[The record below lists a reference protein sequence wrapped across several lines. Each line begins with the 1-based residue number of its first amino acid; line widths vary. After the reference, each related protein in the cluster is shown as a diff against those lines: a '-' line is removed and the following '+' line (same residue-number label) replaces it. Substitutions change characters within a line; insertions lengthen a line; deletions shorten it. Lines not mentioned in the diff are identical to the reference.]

1 MMTSGHAWFALMP
14 RRALPLLEPI
24 AYDIRRAAQL
34 VRQTESPGGGLA
46 GLNRPE
52 RTPSPGSDVGG
63 EIDEA
68 LAMFWYR
75 DLLRAETDSPEVD
88 PDWGIHVN
96 ADALVEWAAGIA
108 TAMERDGIANA
119 PTLSLDLAFVFGFDH
134 CFFHHC
140 VDAQISLHM
149 IRLHAAGQPMPDL
162 RSTYRESSN
171 RLHDSRVAPQWW
183 FVIEEA
189 LANAHVARDPTRLG
203 GLREAFLR
211 YGILPQPLDG
221 SRGPW
226 SLWEQAAMDERA
238 FNALSH
244 MIWLQHLSGQI
255 DPLGILPLIE
265 HEVDEGGL
273 DAAFNRVID
282 LIIEAC
288 EPQQQGEDGGQPYDW
303 IEDLHGIS
311 RLHAFGGF
319 SEGLFRR
326 LDVPIWFHGG
336 NGPDLIRRY
345 DGQQGDWP
353 YGTIERLYEHFRTD
367 EVSSQWDDPF
377 SSDDDDFELSP

>member
-1 MMTSGHAWFALMP
+1 MP
-14 RRALPLLEPI
+14 RRTLPLLEPI

-34 VRQTESPGGGLA
+34 VRQTESPGDGLT

-75 DLLRAETDSPEVD
+75 DLLRAGTDFPEID

-108 TAMERDGIANA
+108 TAMERDGVPNA
-119 PTLSLDLAFVFGFDH
+119 PTLSLDLAFIFGFDH

-149 IRLHAAGQPMPDL
+149 IRLHAAGQPLPDL
-162 RSTYRESSN
+162 RATYRESSN

-183 FVIEEA
+183 FAIEEA

-226 SLWEQAAMDERA
+226 ALWEQAAMDEKA

-255 DPLGILPLIE
+255 DPLGILPHIE
-265 HEVDEGGL
+265 NEVDEGGL

-288 EPQQQGEDGGQPYDW
+288 EPQQPGEDGGQPYDW
-303 IEDLHGIS
+303 IQDLHGIS

>member
-1 MMTSGHAWFALMP
+1 MTYGVQRNF
-14 RRALPLLEPI
+14 
-24 AYDIRRAAQL
+24 
-34 VRQTESPGGGLA
+34 VRQMESPGGGLA
-46 GLNRPE
+46 GLSRPE
-52 RTPSPGSDVGG
+52 RSPSPGADVGG

-75 DLLRAETDSPEVD
+75 DLLRAGTDAPEVD

-108 TAMERDGIANA
+108 TAMERDGVANA
-119 PTLSLDLAFVFGFDH
+119 PTLSLDLAFIFGFDH

-140 VDAQISLHM
+140 VDAQVSLHM
-149 IRLHAAGQPMPDL
+149 MRLHAAGQPLPDL
-162 RSTYRESSN
+162 RAHNRECCE
-171 RLHDSRVAPQWW
+171 RLHDSRKEPQWW
-183 FVIEEA
+183 FAIEEI

-226 SLWEQAAMDERA
+226 ALWEQAAMDERA
-238 FNALSH
+238 FRALSH
-244 MIWLQHLSGQI
+244 MVWLQHLTGDI
-255 DPLGILPLIE
+255 DPLGVLPEIE
-265 HEVDEGGL
+265 SEMEEGGA
-273 DAAFNRVID
+273 DAAFNRLID
-282 LIIEAC
+282 LIVEAC
-288 EPQQQGEDGGQPYDW
+288 EPQQPGEDGGNDHDW
-303 IEDLHGIS
+303 IADLYDVP

-345 DGQQGDWP
+345 DAQRGEWP
-353 YGTIERLYEHFRTD
+353 YGTIERLYGHFRSS
-367 EVSSQWDDPF
+367 EVSGEWDDPF
-377 SSDDDDFELSP
+377 TSDDDEFELSP